1 MKRVKLL
8 KLVQAIFDSRK
19 RQLLASDIDCINQAS
34 VGLGLNVEGFWD
46 GD

>member
-1 MKRVKLL
+1 MKRVRLL
-8 KLVQAIFDSRK
+8 KVVQAIFDSRK
-19 RQLLASDIDCINQAS
+19 RQLIASDIDRINQVS